1 MLYADDAGIVL
12 KSAEGLAKMM
22 TAIVTDFKA
31 AGLTVYKTE
40 TMLLRTQDQAPR
52 TSPLV
57 IEVAGQRYRQ
67 ATQFNYLDGLVN
79 ASADIMPEIKRRVR
93 LVWAC
98 YSRFKRGLYDM
109 EAAPFTL
116 KVRMLKADVMETLLY
131 GYVTW
136 TLGKE
141 HFAELRTAH
150 HRFLLRIIDFQRR
163 NRTDHLVSY
172 AKALKEAQCEGVKTT
187 IRKWRLLFAGAVQW
201 ANNERLTRPVMFG
214 TMAGGE
220 NPRPGRPE
228 KNWAKC
234 LVDDLRVFRATE
246 GSTQSVPLEFGVE
259 TVLWCTAAKKGGK
272 WYR

>member
-1 MLYADDAGIVL
+1 MPRSIQAAAVRYGGCPVR
-12 KSAEGLAKMM
+12 SQGVHAK
-22 TAIVTDFKA
+22 DPFD
-31 AGLTVYKTE
+31 G
-40 TMLLRTQDQAPR
+40 
-52 TSPLV
+52 SPAV
-57 IEVAGQRYRQ
+57 
-67 ATQFNYLDGLVN
+67 
-79 ASADIMPEIKRRVR
+79 RVR
-93 LVWAC
+93 IVDL
-98 YSRFKRGLYDM
+98 S
-109 EAAPFTL
+109 
-116 KVRMLKADVMETLLY
+116 
-131 GYVTW
+131 
-136 TLGKE
+136 KE
-141 HFAELRTAH
+141 HFAELRTVH

-172 AKALKEAQCEGVKTT
+172 AKALKEAQCEGVQTT

>member
-1 MLYADDAGIVL
+1 MRQGCVLSLLLFNIFAAVMHDVLVRFSEDPEIARGLVHLEEDLEKDVVGVNSDPLTCVRRAVWGMLYADDAGIVL

-98 YSRFKRGLYDM
+98 YSLS
-109 EAAPFTL
+109 L
-116 KVRMLKADVMETLLY
+116 I
-131 GYVTW
+131 
-136 TLGKE
+136 
-141 HFAELRTAH
+141 H
-150 HRFLLRIIDFQRR
+150 I
-163 NRTDHLVSY
+163 
-172 AKALKEAQCEGVKTT
+172 
-187 IRKWRLLFAGAVQW
+187 
-201 ANNERLTRPVMFG
+201 
-214 TMAGGE
+214 
-220 NPRPGRPE
+220 
-228 KNWAKC
+228 
-234 LVDDLRVFRATE
+234 
-246 GSTQSVPLEFGVE
+246 
-259 TVLWCTAAKKGGK
+259 
-272 WYR
+272 